1 MRVSL
6 IRRFISMASTILNV
20 PEVDIDPTGVFKYI
34 LLELRGGSPDDKK
47 ILVRGYGVCNYHV
60 DVNDMVTDELQKL
73 KLKGEVDQWNTKV
86 LGGGRIIHDSSN
98 KTIKVYGYSQ
108 AYGKADHATTVEL
121 LRKVYS
127 DYDISWSDE
136 GY

>member
-1 MRVSL
+1 MRIGF
-6 IRRFISMASTILNV
+6 IRKFVSMASISKV
-20 PEVDIDPTGVFKYI
+20 PEVDIDASGVFKYI
-34 LLELRGGSPDDKK
+34 LMELRGASADEKK
-47 ILVRGYGVCNYHV
+47 LLVRGYAVGNYHA
-60 DVNDMVTDELQKL
+60 DINDMVTEEFTKLQE
-73 KLKGEVDQWNTKV
+73 KGELPKWNTKV

-121 LRKVYS
+121 LRKVYD
-127 DYDISWSDE
+127 DYNISWSDE